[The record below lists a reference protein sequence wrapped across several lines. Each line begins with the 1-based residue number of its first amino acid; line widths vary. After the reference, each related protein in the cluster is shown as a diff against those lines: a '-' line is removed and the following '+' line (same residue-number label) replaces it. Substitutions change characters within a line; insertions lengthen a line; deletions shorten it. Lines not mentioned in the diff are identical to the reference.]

1 MAILQ
6 DNVSSIVAIMEQK
19 AFRGV
24 TAATLLVETDTK
36 LGAPVKTGHHRRLI
50 HHKIERIGN
59 LIKGSVIS
67 GTDYGIYLEMG
78 TRHMAARPHFRPA
91 LDRNQGNILRLIA
104 AGGA

>member
-1 MAILQ
+1 MIVQ
-6 DNVSSIVAIMEQK
+6 DNVTSIVAIMTER

-36 LGAPVKTGHHRRLI
+36 LMAPVKTGHHRRLI
-50 HHKIERIGN
+50 HHEVQRIGN
-59 LIKGSVIS
+59 LIKGIVIS
-67 GTDYGIYLEMG
+67 GTDYGIFLELG

-91 LDRNQGNILRLIA
+91 LDKNQGAILRIIA